1 MLGAPR
7 QFAFIPAAP
16 VVVAPAIAAI
26 AEVTAAGGAAA
37 VVAPPL
43 AVPLLVAGVVAA
55 GSIGLAELL
64 ARATGGSLWG
74 SLNSRPGSAGVLP
87 PDVNTWPEGQWNP
100 KGGNRWTWTITGTHW
115 GPDPAPS
122 NQTRTFFWDGGPGR
136 VAWLQL
142 GPAQMSHNGVLEYDD
157 GRIHEGPSMGVDGGN
172 GLMGFLRSG
181 GFLQGS
187 VVRATVTPNSGTG
200 EPFPPLG
207 TPFPD
212 GWAPPAIA
220 PLPRP
225 SVLPSVKPAAVPGQA
240 PEPLPDALPSPV
252 PVGPGVVA
260 PAEVGTAGRPALLP
274 PVPGSAT
281 ATGTDGRPVPRP
293 GPLVPT
299 TPSDVHFPGGIPIT
313 SNPPQPTLEGIAQ
326 EVGRIENKLN
336 KLLAPGTTD
345 VPDWIGLAW
354 RIWDFLSSASDA
366 GEYSLHG
373 TCERDVDGNPIDSTR
388 QFPWGGSFG
397 AIGNVASRVDAIAE
411 MLQYSKELKQ
421 PICRGSGSARG
432 EFVSVNF
439 ESDAPSIAGQKPL
452 RKLLR
457 YRDQTAAPL
466 EAHVAHWADFS
477 WLAGPVIVAN
487 KGGVWG
493 EVQVWAAN
501 ADEGKRVIRHAAA
514 IAGVNLADPAAAWI
528 VTGSTS
534 ARYGQT
540 GVMRVRRLRNGA
552 WMISKRLTPD
562 GNPEYLVPAPTPPAP

>member
-16 VVVAPAIAAI
+16 VVVAPAVAAI

-100 KGGNRWTWTITGTHW
+100 KGGNTWTWTISGAHW
-115 GPDPAPS
+115 GPDSEPS
-122 NQTRTFFWDGGPGR
+122 FQTKTFSWAGGAGR

-142 GPAQMSHNGVLEYDD
+142 GPPEMSHNGVLEYND
-157 GRIHEGPSMGVDGGN
+157 GQIHEGPSMGVDGGN

-281 ATGTDGRPVPRP
+281 ATGTDGRPVQRP

-299 TPSDVHFPGGIPIT
+299 TPADVHFPGGIPIT

-354 RIWDFLSSASDA
+354 RIWEFLSSSSDQ
-366 GEYSLHG
+366 GEYLLAG
-373 TCERDVDGNPIDSTR
+373 VCEKDQNGNPIDSTR
-388 QFPWGGSFG
+388 RFPWGGSNG
-397 AIGNVASRVDAIAE
+397 AIGNVASRLDAIAE
-411 MLQYSKELKQ
+411 MLQYHKELKQ
-421 PICRGSGSARG
+421 PICKDRPAIAG
-432 EFVSVNF
+432 EWVSVNF
-439 ESDAPSIAGQKPL
+439 ESDDASPNGLVPL

-457 YRDQTAAPL
+457 YRDQNSHPL
-466 EAHVAHWADFS
+466 EAHVSHWRDFS
-477 WLAGPVIVAN
+477 WRAGPVCVIH

-493 EVQVWAAN
+493 VPQVWATSV
-501 ADEGKRVIRHAAA
+501 DEGKRVIAHAAA
-514 IAGVNLADPAAAWI
+514 IAGVNLDAR
-528 VTGSTS
+528 GSEWVVS
-534 ARYGQT
+534 HSGSPRVGQP
-540 GVMRVRRLRNGA
+540 GLMRVRRLRNGA
-552 WMISKRLTPD
+552 WMISKRTGAD
-562 GNPEYLVPAPTPPAP
+562 GLPEYLAPAPSP

>member
-16 VVVAPAIAAI
+16 VVVAPAVAAI

-74 SLNSRPGSAGVLP
+74 SLNARPGRPAVLP
-87 PDVNTWPEGQWNP
+87 PDVNTWPEGRWNP
-100 KGGNRWTWTITGTHW
+100 KSGNRWTWTITGTHW

-122 NQTRTFFWDGGPGR
+122 NQTKTFFWDGGPGR

-142 GPAQMSHNGVLEYDD
+142 GPPEMSHNGVLEYND

-299 TPSDVHFPGGIPIT
+299 TPSDVHFPGGIPIP

-354 RIWDFLSSASDA
+354 RIWDFLSSASDQ
-366 GEYSLHG
+366 GEYQLAG
-373 TCERDVDGNPIDSTR
+373 PCERDVDGNPIDSTR
-388 QFPWGGSFG
+388 QFPWGGSNG
-397 AIGNVASRVDAIAE
+397 AIGNVASRVDAIAA
-411 MLQYSKELKQ
+411 MLQYSKDLRQ
-421 PICRGSGSARG
+421 PICNPSAHVTG
-432 EFVSVNF
+432 EVVSVNF
-439 ESDAPSIAGQKPL
+439 WSAAPPPGGEKPL

-466 EAHVAHWADFS
+466 EAHVAHWKDFE
-477 WLAGPVIVAN
+477 WQAGPVMVEHQLGI
-487 KGGVWG
+487 WG
-493 EVQVWAAN
+493 KVQVWAESA
-501 ADEGKRVIRHAAA
+501 AEGKRVIGHAAA
-514 IAGVNLADPAAAWI
+514 IAGVDVNAKGSRWQ
-528 VTGSTS
+528 VSHSTS
-534 ARYGQT
+534 PRIGKPGLMKVQ
-540 GVMRVRRLRNGA
+540 RLRNGA
-552 WMISKRLTPD
+552 WMISKRVGSD
-562 GNPEYLVPAPTPPAP
+562 GLPEYVTPVAGP